1 MNAIKD
7 LDPNKASGPDLIS
20 PKLIKEGINEL
31 AYPYSKLFNLSIES
45 HRFPESFKKSNVTPV
60 HKKDSRMNLNNYRP
74 ISLNSIQGKL
84 MEKIVNKKINDYM
97 EEHNIIT
104 PFQSGFRQGD
114 STTNQL
120 LFLTD
125 EFSKALDENKEI
137 RIVFCDISK
146 AFDRVWHKGLLFK
159 LRSIGFSEHIVAWFE
174 NYLLNRQQRVCI
186 KGVSSSWKYV
196 TAGVPQGSI
205 LGPTL
210 FIIYINDIVHEL
222 GSNIRLFADD
232 TSLYIIVD
240 NPVNAALHLNAD
252 LQKIY
257 NWALLWLVDFH
268 PNKTV
273 SLIESRKRNK
283 PGHPP
288 LFMGNTQ
295 IKEVKKHKHLG
306 LIFNSDGQWTQHI
319 SFISEKAWKRIGS
332 LRRNKFILDKLS
344 LLKLYVTYIRSL
356 LEYANV
362 VWAHCSMENKRIL
375 ESIQSEASRIIT
387 GATKLCSIQKL
398 YDDTGLQTLQ
408 ARRSNAKLSHLYK
421 IINGLTPQYLRT
433 LIPQRVQTTSRYPL
447 RNMNDLIVPTART
460 VSYINSF
467 LPSTIREWNSLD
479 ESVRN
484 SPSLNSFKFQIN
496 RNSETYTYPRYFDVI
511 HTTRVGQIYHARLR
525 LECSS
530 LKHHL
535 FNKNIVADPLCS
547 CGAVETTSHYLLT
560 CDNYRN
566 LRIRYL
572 YTIPPP
578 LSVPK
583 LLFGIQEASFN
594 ENSFIF
600 KQVQLYIL
608 ATKRFETVIAGQ

>member
-1 MNAIKD
+1 MI
-7 LDPNKASGPDLIS
+7 
-20 PKLIKEGINEL
+20 
-31 AYPYSKLFNLSIES
+31 
-45 HRFPESFKKSNVTPV
+45 
-60 HKKDSRMNLNNYRP
+60 
-74 ISLNSIQGKL
+74 
-84 MEKIVNKKINDYM
+84 
-97 EEHNIIT
+97 EHNIIT

-120 LFLTD
+120 LFLTN

-174 NYLLNRQQRVCI
+174 DYLLNRQQRVCI

-205 LGPTL
+205 FGPTL
-210 FIIYINDIVHEL
+210 FLIYINDIVHEL
-222 GSNIRLFADD
+222 ASNIRLFAND

-283 PGHPP
+283 PDHPP

-306 LIFNSDGQWTQHI
+306 LIFNSDGQWTQYI
-319 SFISEKAWKRIGS
+319 SYISEKAWKRIGS

-356 LEYANV
+356 LV
-362 VWAHCSMENKRIL
+362 VWDHCSVENKRIL
-375 ESIQSEASRIIT
+375 ESIQIEASRIIT

-421 IINGLTPQYLRT
+421 IINGLTPQYLRA

-484 SPSLNSFKFQIN
+484 SPSLNTFKFQIN
-496 RNSETYTYPRYFDVI
+496 RNSETHTYPKYFDVI
-511 HTTRVGQIYHARLR
+511 HTTREGQIYHARLR

-560 CDNYRN
+560 CDNYRH

-578 LSVPK
+578 IIRSK
-583 LLFGIQEASFN
+583 TSFR
-594 ENSFIF
+594 NSGSLI
-600 KQVQLYIL
+600 
-608 ATKRFETVIAGQ
+608 